1 MIEILI
7 LISYLNKKN
16 KIIIS
21 NLIFFLLIN
30 YFLTLRNLWINF
42 SSYYFFIYQDKFRF
56 SIIILNFWISRICI
70 IISNKKKNFFIL
82 ILIIIVNLC
91 LRSSNIFIFYIFFEI
106 RLIPLFIIVYWW
118 GYYKERVTARI
129 YILIYTILGSLPLFL
144 SIVRIYSLIKRLE
157 WFYLFTFNVKSNKII
172 YWNLIIAFLIKI
184 PTFGLHT
191 WLPKAH
197 VQAPVFGSIILAR
210 IILKLGGIGLIRIIL
225 TRINKAIK
233 FNLYLISFIIIGS
246 CLIRFLCSILID
258 IKIIIAYSSIVHI
271 GVATISILTLNI
283 WGYAGSIILIIGHG
297 LSSSCLF
304 YITNVIFLRSQTRIT
319 FLNKG
324 LLNQIPSFIYLWFFA
339 CIRNLGAPLSLN
351 FIRELIITNRILR
364 YRTYFIIPL
373 ILINILRSFYSI
385 QLFIYTT
392 HGQTLQIYYPV
403 KLKEFFICLLH
414 IVPLNISILNP
425 SLWIIF

>member
-271 GVATISILTLNI
+271 GVATVSILTLNI